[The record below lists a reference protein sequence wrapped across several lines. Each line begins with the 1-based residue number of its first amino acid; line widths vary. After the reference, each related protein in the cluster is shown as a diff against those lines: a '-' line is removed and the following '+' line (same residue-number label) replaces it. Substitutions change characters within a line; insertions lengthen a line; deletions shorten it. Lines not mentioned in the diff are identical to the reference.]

1 MWGQVFPVLTPVLVC
16 VFIGWAWAR
25 IGKHYD
31 TSMISALV
39 MNVGAPCLIVS
50 TLGNVE
56 LPQETLLDVCGLHLL
71 IFILT
76 ALSAWLLI
84 RITDRPQRVYFASL
98 VFPNVGNMGLP
109 LCMLAFGQ
117 TGLAL
122 ALGWFMLNSV
132 LHFSVGMTLVSGE
145 KALRQLFTNPIII
158 SVFLALALVF
168 GQWRLPDV
176 VQQSTTLIGGLT
188 IPLMLI
194 TLGVSLARLKVTHL
208 SDALLF
214 SVARLGLGFV
224 IAWGVCEVFAIDGI
238 LRGVVLI
245 QSSMPVAV
253 FNYLFAERYQQGPEQ
268 VAGMVVVST
277 VLAFLCLPILLE
289 LVM

>member
-1 MWGQVFPVLTPVLVC
+1 MWGQVFPVLAPVMVC
-16 VFIGWAWAR
+16 VFIGWTWVR
-25 IGKHYD
+25 IGKRYD

-56 LPQETLLDVCGLHLL
+56 LPRQTLLDVCGLYLL
-71 IFILT
+71 IVALT

-84 RITDRPQRVYFASL
+84 QMTGRPQRVYFSSL

-117 TGLAL
+117 NGLAL
-122 ALGWFMLNSV
+122 ALAWFMLNSV

-145 KALRQLFTNPIII
+145 KMLRQLFTNPIIV
-158 SVFLALALVF
+158 SVFLALVLVF
-168 GQWRLPDV
+168 GQWRLPSV
-176 VQQSTTLIGGLT
+176 LQQSATLIGGLT

-194 TLGVSLARLKVTHL
+194 TLGVSLARLKVQHMP
-208 SDALLF
+208 DALLF
-214 SVARLGLGFV
+214 SVVRLVLGFS

-253 FNYLFAERYQQGPEQ
+253 FNYLFAERYQQGPEE

-277 VLAFLCLPILLE
+277 VLAFLCLPLLLE